1 MATDALNPRPEDD
14 PSFVTALARGLAVIR
29 AFDSG
34 PEAMT
39 MAEVA
44 RATGLPR
51 ASVRR
56 ALYTLQVLGYVASDG
71 RSFRLTP
78 QVLALGYAYLAGT
91 PLPQIVQPAIEA
103 ISDRLNE
110 YCSVAVLDG
119 AEIISIARSRT
130 RRIMSV
136 GLAVGS
142 RLPAHC
148 TSLGRVLLA
157 ALPPERRREVLAA
170 HPPQPLTPH
179 TVIDLDQL
187 LAALDLVARQ
197 GYALIEQELEI
208 GLRTMGVP
216 IRNVLG
222 ETVAALSVT
231 AQTSRVSLETFH
243 AEVLP
248 VLTEAAAAVQPQ
260 LVV

>member
-1 MATDALNPRPEDD
+1 LTVAVDPKAEQD

-34 PEAMT
+34 PDAMT
-39 MAEVA
+39 MADIA
-44 RATGLPR
+44 RATDLPR

-56 ALYTLQVLGYVASDG
+56 ALFTLEALGYVASDG
-71 RSFRLTP
+71 RSYRLTP

-103 ISDRLNE
+103 ISDRFHE

-130 RRIMSV
+130 KRIMSV

-157 ALPPERRREVLAA
+157 ALPREKRREILEAN
-170 HPPQPLTPH
+170 PPQALTPR
-179 TVIDLDQL
+179 TITDLETL
-187 LAALDLVARQ
+187 MAALDAVAQQ
-197 GYALIEQELEI
+197 GYALIDQELEI

-216 IRNVLG
+216 VRNVLG
-222 ETVAALSVT
+222 EVVAALSVT
-231 AQTSRVSLETFH
+231 AQTTRVSVEAFH
-243 AEVLP
+243 GEVLP
-248 VLTEAAAAVQPQ
+248 ILREAAASIQPQ

>member
-1 MATDALNPRPEDD
+1 M
-14 PSFVTALARGLAVIR
+14 
-29 AFDSG
+29 
-34 PEAMT
+34 
-39 MAEVA
+39 
-44 RATGLPR
+44 
-51 ASVRR
+51 
-56 ALYTLQVLGYVASDG
+56 
-71 RSFRLTP
+71 
-78 QVLALGYAYLAGT
+78 GYAYLAGT

-103 ISDRLNE
+103 ISDRFNE

-130 RRIMSV
+130 KRIMSV
-136 GLAVGS
+136 GLSVGS

-157 ALPPERRREVLAA
+157 ALPRERRRAILQAN
-170 HPPQPLTPH
+170 PPQPLTPR
-179 TVIDLDQL
+179 TITDVDALM
-187 LAALDLVARQ
+187 AALDAVAQQ

-216 IRNVLG
+216 VRNVLG
-222 ETVAALSVT
+222 EVVAALSVT
-231 AQTSRVSLETFH
+231 AQTSRVSVETFH

-248 VLTEAAAAVQPQ
+248 ILKEAASSIQPQ